1 MNSFT
6 KAVFIAFICCSLL
19 PFTEQQYT
27 PDWASIDSRPLPAWY
42 DESKVGLF
50 VHWGIFSVPS
60 ISSEW
65 YVILSWIK
73 HDFYVFYIYRFWWS
87 WKGNNPDPK
96 VVAFMNANYP
106 PDWTYADFA
115 PQLRAELFGDYRE
128 FFFYLILEKF
138 ILL

>member
-6 KAVFIAFICCSLL
+6 KAAFVAVICSLL

-50 VHWGIFSVPS
+50 VHMGIFSVPS

-65 YVILSWIK
+65 YVILS
-73 HDFYVFYIYRFWWS
+73 
-87 WKGNNPDPK
+87 
-96 VVAFMNANYP
+96 
-106 PDWTYADFA
+106 
-115 PQLRAELFGDYRE
+115 
-128 FFFYLILEKF
+128 
-138 ILL
+138 